1 MRRTPKQTIALA
13 VGTAVFGGVFSA
25 AVAARPAQAPPAG
38 MAEQVFKNVQILKG
52 LPVDRFMGTMGF
64 FSAALGLNCT
74 DCHVAESGGNWAR
87 YADDTPLKQMTRRM
101 MLMVNGINQTN
112 FGGRQ
117 VVTCNTCHRGTNRP
131 NVMPSLAL
139 LYSSPPAPEP
149 GDPFRQAEGQPP
161 ADQILDQYLQA
172 VGGPQRLS
180 ALTSFVA
187 AGGYT
192 GFDDPEQRP
201 VEIFA
206 NAQGQRTTIVHGP
219 SGDTTT
225 TLDGRNGWI
234 AGPLAERPVPLLSLT
249 GQELDGVK
257 LEAEIFFPA
266 RIKQALTNW
275 RVGFPTE
282 VDGKEVKVVQ
292 GTTAGGGTATLCF
305 DDTTSLLVRLV
316 RYAESPVGRIVTQV
330 DYSDYRDVAGVKI
343 PFRWTVTWLD
353 GRSRYEL
360 TRVDANVAIDAAK
373 FATPAPS
380 APPANPRP

>member
-1 MRRTPKQTIALA
+1 VKRLIALGLGA
-13 VGTAVFGGVFSA
+13 WVACTAGAG
-25 AVAARPAQAPPAG
+25 VAATQATPG
-38 MAEQVFKNVQILKG
+38 LQDRMAEQVFKNVQVLKG
-52 LPVDRFMGTMGF
+52 IPVDRFMGTMGF
-64 FSAALGLNCT
+64 FAAALGLNCT
-74 DCHVAESGGNWAR
+74 DCHVAASGGDWAR

-139 LYSSPPAPEP
+139 LYSSPPPPEP

-161 ADQILDQYLQA
+161 ADQVFDQYLQA
-172 VGGPQRLS
+172 LGGVQRLS

-187 AGGYT
+187 AGGYK
-192 GFDDPEQRP
+192 GYDDPEQRP

-206 NAQGQRTTIVHGP
+206 NAKGQRTTIVHGP

-225 TLDGRNGWI
+225 TLDGRDAWI
-234 AGPLAERPVPLLSLT
+234 AGPLAERPVPLLSIT
-249 GQELDGVK
+249 GQELEGVK
-257 LEAEIFFPA
+257 LEADVFFPA
-266 RIKQALTNW
+266 RIRQALTNW

-305 DDTTSLLVRLV
+305 DDATSLLVRLV

-353 GRSRYEL
+353 GRSVFEL
-360 TRVDANVAIDAAK
+360 TRVEPNVAIDAGK
-373 FATPAPS
+373 FRTPAPS
-380 APPANPRP
+380 TPPATRRP